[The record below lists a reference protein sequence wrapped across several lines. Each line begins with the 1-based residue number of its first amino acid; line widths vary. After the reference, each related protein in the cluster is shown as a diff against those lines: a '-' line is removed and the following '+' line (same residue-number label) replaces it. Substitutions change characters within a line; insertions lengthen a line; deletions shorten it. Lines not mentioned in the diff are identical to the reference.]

1 MAKVKLFNIE
11 GNTVGEIELNDQ
23 VFGVELKSHLVHEAS
38 IAQAANSRVAI
49 AHTKTRGDVRGGG
62 KKPWKQKGTGRA
74 RHGSTRSPIWV
85 GGGVTFGPR
94 KDRTFDLKINKKIR
108 KQAICM
114 VLSDRVRDD
123 HFIVIE
129 SLVVEGGKTQSLN
142 AILKKF
148 PGISRSTLLVV
159 NPKNMETRR
168 AAQNIQKVTTIAPN
182 SLNVNDLLR
191 HEYIIAPQKE
201 IEEITSTFSS

>member
-1 MAKVKLFNIE
+1 MAKVTLYKFDGSIA
-11 GNTVGEIELNDQ
+11 GELDLAPS
-23 VFGVELKSHLVHEAS
+23 VFDVKASSSLVHEAS
-38 IAQAANSRVAI
+38 VAQMHNAREPL

-94 KDRTFDLKINKKIR
+94 SERTFDVKINKKARR
-108 KQAICM
+108 KAICM

-123 HFIVIE
+123 HFIAVDALAV
-129 SLVVEGGKTQSLN
+129 SGGKTQILS
-142 AILKKF
+142 AALKKF
-148 PGISRSTLLVV
+148 PSTGRPVLMVIDA
-159 NPKNMETRR
+159 KNVEARR

-191 HEYIIAPQKE
+191 FEYIIAGKSE
-201 IEEITSTFSS
+201 IDLITETFGK